1 MTWYENGTSSQKKKK
16 KIRFP
21 QGSSKYPTV
30 SQTYET
36 KYTKSFMLCIGKM
49 TLIPFKYRDKFNTFK

>member
-1 MTWYENGTSSQKKKK
+1 MEPLVKKK

-36 KYTKSFMLCIGKM
+36 KCTKSFMLCIGKM
-49 TLIPFKYRDKFNTFK
+49 TLISFKYRDKFNTFK